1 MRRAAVAGGH
11 ARTMR
16 RACGRKMRPMI
27 RLLVVLAVV
36 CLSTSSL
43 AVRFATA
50 PSVWLAFARLLLAAV
65 ILTPLV
71 LTRYR
76 RELGALRLKVFGTYA
91 VNGVVLGLH
100 FLCYFEAVKNTTI
113 AAAVVLACSEVFF
126 VAIGARILFEE
137 QISARG
143 WLSIV
148 VAFLGCVL
156 VTTAKTSQ
164 SPDALKGNLLGLLAA
179 VLIAIN
185 TLIGKRSRKAASTTV
200 YTFVTYAFAACTLL
214 VATLLGGVPL
224 TGYAPVNWLSALW
237 LAVVCTMFGH
247 SLISYTLKEE
257 SASFVS
263 SAKLLSPVFA
273 AVLGWLLFGEV
284 PVAQVII
291 GSVVIIVSIYAYARQ
306 CGTAQSPPVAETIAR
321 TDNL

>member
-1 MRRAAVAGGH
+1 
-11 ARTMR
+11 
-16 RACGRKMRPMI
+16 MI

-36 CLSTSSL
+36 SLSTSSL
-43 AVRFATA
+43 AVRYATA
-50 PSVWLAFARLLLAAV
+50 PTVWLAFARLLLSTA

-71 LTRYR
+71 LVRYR
-76 RELGALRLKVFGTYA
+76 RELAALRWKVFGTYA
-91 VNGVVLGLH
+91 INGVVLGLH

-126 VAIGARILFEE
+126 VAIGSRVLFRE
-137 QISARG
+137 QISVRG

-164 SPDALKGNLLGLLAA
+164 SPDALKGNLLGLLSA

-214 VATLLGGVPL
+214 AATLLGGVPL

-263 SAKLLSPVFA
+263 SVKLLSPVFA

-291 GSVVIIVSIYAYARQ
+291 GSAIIIASVYSYARQ
-306 CGTAQSPPVAETIAR
+306 CGPSRTPDVAETLAR
-321 TDNL
+321 TDDL